1 MTEKLEKISLTN
13 LNQLEKNLSQVLQP
27 VKPDIEFINT
37 LKTKLV
43 QIPTI
48 MVESTKKG
56 SKILLVS
63 LGVFVGIIIV
73 WLLGNP
79 KRKKRNR

>member
-27 VKPDIEFINT
+27 VKPDSEFINT

-48 MVESTKKG
+48 MVETTKKG

-63 LGVFVGIIIV
+63 LGVFVGVVIV